1 MPDFGHETG
10 GKSSIFIEIVAAA
23 IFGLP
28 SLKAVIHGTRLFDIF
43 IAESRP

>member
-10 GKSSIFIEIVAAA
+10 GKSSIFIGIVAAA

-28 SLKAVIHGTRLFDIF
+28 SLKAVMYGARPFDTF
-43 IAESRP
+43 YR